1 MNSFEHL
8 EDEACRDGIDVIS
21 REFKSDRIKGLYC
34 NGTIGIN
41 SEIDTTAEKL
51 CILAE
56 ELGHH
61 YTSAGDIVDMSDSGN
76 RKQERQARLWGYNK
90 LIGLTG
96 IVRAFQD
103 GYRDRHEIAERLE
116 VTEEY
121 LQECIDCYRDKYGVY
136 TEFDKYIIFFIPNLA
151 VMKKVCKKEREKE

>member
-1 MNSFEHL
+1 MGVMCLTYEELLAESEEQNLIVKEKEL
-8 EDEACRDGIDVIS
+8 PGYNG
-21 REFKSDRIKGLYC
+21 RIYKNRIAIRKNLSK
-34 NGTIGIN
+34 I
-41 SEIDTTAEKL
+41 EKT
-51 CILAE
+51 CVLAE

-61 YTSAGDIVDMSDSGN
+61 HTSVGNILDVNDVRN

-96 IVRAFQD
+96 IITAFRAGCQS
-103 GYRDRHEIAERLE
+103 RHEIAELLD

-136 TEFDKYIIFFIPNLA
+136 TEVDNYVIYFIPNLA
-151 VMKKVCKKEREKE
+151 VMEKI